1 MVATDEDACHVNLP
15 LCLVNLPLCL
25 VNLPLCHVN
34 LPLCHVSRRHT
45 RFQSHQRRGAIVV
58 KLSTALVVELST
70 ALVPHR
76 APQDGRIGISRELLC
91 AGEIYHHQYMHS
103 TALPAFVA

>member
-1 MVATDEDACHVNLP
+1 MVATDEDACH
-15 LCLVNLPLCL
+15 

-45 RFQSHQRRGAIVV
+45 RFQSHQRRGALLV

-70 ALVPHR
+70 ALVVER
-76 APQDGRIGISRELLC
+76 STALV
-91 AGEIYHHQYMHS
+91 YHHQYMHS